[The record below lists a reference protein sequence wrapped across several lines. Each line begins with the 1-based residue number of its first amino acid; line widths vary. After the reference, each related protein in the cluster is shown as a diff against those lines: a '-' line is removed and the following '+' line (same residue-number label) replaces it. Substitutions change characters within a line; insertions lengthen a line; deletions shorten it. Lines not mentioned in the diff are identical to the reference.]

1 MRRPLPPVVLVLAGH
16 DPTGGAG
23 LIADSQS
30 ITACGGWAVT
40 IPTALTIQNCQDVV
54 RVVPTDAQLMGQMVD
69 EIASMPVAAIKLGL
83 ISHEATLKAVVAII
97 RRFPGVPVVADPV
110 LKAGGGAELSTPE
123 LRRQYREQLLPMVD
137 ILTPNRAELA
147 MLTPESPPS
156 DDDTARA
163 VALLSLGC
171 QAVLVSA
178 TDDPLPGNDHQVLL
192 TLHSPDNTR
201 QWHWPRLPESF
212 HGSGCTLSSA
222 IAARL
227 AVGER
232 LLTACEQAQHFTW
245 HSLSQGYQPTGGQCL
260 PNRSPRTSRF

>member
-1 MRRPLPPVVLVLAGH
+1 M
-16 DPTGGAG
+16 
-23 LIADSQS
+23 
-30 ITACGGWAVT
+30 T
-40 IPTALTIQNCQDVV
+40 IPTALTVQNCHNVV
-54 RVVPTDAQLMGQMVD
+54 RVVPTDAHLMGQMAD
-69 EIASMPVAAIKLGL
+69 EIATMPIAAIKLGL
-83 ISHEATLKAVVAII
+83 ISNEATLNAAITII

-110 LKAGGGAELSTPE
+110 LKAGGGAELSTLE
-123 LRRQYREQLLPMVD
+123 LRQQYRERLLPLVD

-147 MLTPESPPS
+147 MLTPESQAA

-178 TDDPLPGNDHQVLL
+178 TDDPLPGNDQQVLL

-201 QWHWPRLPESF
+201 QWQWPRLPEQF
-212 HGSGCTLSSA
+212 HGSGCTLASA

-232 LLTACEQAQHFTW
+232 LLTACEQAQHYTW
-245 HSLSQGYQPTGGQCL
+245 QSLSQGYEPTSGQFL
-260 PNRSPRTSRF
+260 PNRSPRASRF